1 MLAIN
6 IKNRYLQI
14 LSTIK
19 QEDRSVEQGIVN
31 CPIVSDS
38 KVLEIAS

>member
-19 QEDRSVEQGIVN
+19 QEDRSVEQGAVN
-31 CPIVSDS
+31 HPIVSDS
-38 KVLEIAS
+38 KVLAIAS